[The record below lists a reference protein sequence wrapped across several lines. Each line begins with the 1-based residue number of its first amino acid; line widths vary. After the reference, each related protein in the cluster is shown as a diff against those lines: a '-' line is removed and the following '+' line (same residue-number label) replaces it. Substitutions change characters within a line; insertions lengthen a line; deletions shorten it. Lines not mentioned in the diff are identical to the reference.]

1 MSLKSH
7 KNNNNK
13 ILSIVIKSYEER
25 YVERKSEIYYLIQI
39 SNNKTDTKWNLEKT
53 IVDFQNLYEKIFNL
67 YPNLPS
73 IPKKTAFKIT
83 SFHILDK
90 RKYCLQYFLQYC
102 INRKDILLNNN
113 FTDFIELKKNSPE
126 LIGNNISII
135 EQYNQFNLSISNFIL
150 CKNKN
155 ILIISSY
162 DNDYISRDEILLENV
177 LEIKNNNPDLKKM
190 FGCVMIYEFISKPH
204 DNKTNNELLE
214 KNKLWE
220 KYFLMQ
226 TKTIFFDDKKEIL
239 CLGSDD
245 GGIYI
250 YKAKSNGNF
259 KEMDILAE
267 LTFHT
272 DKVSGLFLNSD
283 EMNIYSCSYDTMFFV
298 TNINEN
304 PFTKSLIYNNISG
317 FTGLQFIQEYNI
329 FITSDEDGI
338 ILLFSYEKLI
348 YRLSLS
354 LQTTSLD
361 KINAFNSY
369 DNFIITGG
377 NNGKIC
383 IIDISQIKDKSIRE
397 IMSLDIGKY
406 QIISIAY
413 NPKND
418 EIIIGDENG
427 RIIIWN
433 NKIKKFI
440 YSWKAHL
447 YSKVNYL
454 CLDDNNNLWSC
465 GDDKTIKKWKI
476 PEKWFK
482 EDIYLYNDFF
492 DFNEN
497 KNQNNI
503 FDIKDND
510 SISSDEDELN
520 DWSNK

>member
-1 MSLKSH
+1 MSLKN
-7 KNNNNK
+7 KENNNK
-13 ILSIVIKSYEER
+13 NILSIIIKSYSER
-25 YVERKSEIYYLIQI
+25 FIERKSEVYYLILI
-39 SNNKTDTKWNLEKT
+39 SNNKSKVNWNLEKT
-53 IVDFQNLYEKIFNL
+53 IIDFQNLYEKISNL
-67 YPNLPS
+67 YPNLPP

-83 SFHILDK
+83 SFHTLDK
-90 RKYCLQYFLQYC
+90 RKFCLQYFLQYC
-102 INRKDILLNNN
+102 INRKDLLLNND
-113 FTDFIELKKNSPE
+113 FTDFLELKKNSPE
-126 LIGNNISII
+126 LIGNNINII
-135 EQYNQFNLSISNFIL
+135 GQYNQFNLSVSNFIL

-155 ILIISSY
+155 ILIVSFY

-177 LEIKNNNPDLKKM
+177 LEIKNNLLDSKKM
-190 FGCVMIYEFISKPH
+190 LGCVMIYELPSESN
-204 DNKTNNELLE
+204 DSKTNSELLE

-226 TKTIFFDDKKEIL
+226 TKIICFDEKKEIL
-239 CLGSDD
+239 CIGADD

-250 YKAKSNGNF
+250 YKTKSDGNF
-259 KEMDILAE
+259 KEMETLAE

-283 EMNIYSCSYDTMFFV
+283 EMNLYSCSYDNMFFV
-298 TNINEN
+298 INLNEN
-304 PFTKSLIYNNISG
+304 PFTKCVIYNNISG
-317 FTGLQFIQEYNI
+317 FTGLEYIKKYNI

-338 ILLFSYEKLI
+338 ISLFSYEKLL

-361 KINAFNSY
+361 KINALNSY
-369 DNFIITGG
+369 DNYIITGA
-377 NNGKIC
+377 NNGKVC
-383 IIDISQIKDKSIRE
+383 IIDISQVKEKSIKE
-397 IMSLDIGKY
+397 IISLDIGKF
-406 QIISIAY
+406 QIMCIAY

-433 NKIKKFI
+433 NKIKKYI

-447 YSKVNYL
+447 FSKVNSL
-454 CLDDNNNLWSC
+454 WLDDSNTLWSC
-465 GDDKTIKKWKI
+465 GGDKTIKKWKL

-492 DFNEN
+492 NFNEN
-497 KNQNNI
+497 QNQNNI

-520 DWSNK
+520 GWSNK